1 MRERLTHN
9 FGLKLLSLA
18 LAILVWIVVL
28 SIEDPVYTREFSDI
42 SVTEVNGDQITEAG
56 KAYSY
61 VGGNTVSVKVK
72 GKTSVVNRLSKDD
85 LLAVADLSTL
95 SITGAVMVDVSCP
108 KYPSLE
114 ITPIGS
120 STALKVEI
128 EDLVEKSLN
137 VKVNTN
143 GKVSEG
149 YYIGQ
154 GVATPN
160 MVTVSGPESVVN
172 KIN

>member
-72 GKTSVVNRLSKDD
+72 GKTSVVNRLQWQIFPHCRLQVRSWWMSHVRNIRV
-85 LLAVADLSTL
+85 LRSHQ
-95 SITGAVMVDVSCP
+95 
-108 KYPSLE
+108 LE
-114 ITPIGS
+114 AAQYS
-120 STALKVEI
+120 RLK
-128 EDLVEKSLN
+128 
-137 VKVNTN
+137 
-143 GKVSEG
+143 
-149 YYIGQ
+149 
-154 GVATPN
+154 
-160 MVTVSGPESVVN
+160 
-172 KIN
+172 

>member
-85 LLAVADLSTL
+85 LLAVADRFYSQ
-95 SITGAVMVDVSCP
+95 VRNRQPDW
-108 KYPSLE
+108 
-114 ITPIGS
+114 
-120 STALKVEI
+120 LKP
-128 EDLVEKSLN
+128 EK
-137 VKVNTN
+137 N
-143 GKVSEG
+143 GDTRK
-149 YYIGQ
+149 
-154 GVATPN
+154 
-160 MVTVSGPESVVN
+160 
-172 KIN
+172 

>member
-61 VGGNTVSVKVK
+61 VGGNTVSVKAQ
-72 GKTSVVNRLSKDD
+72 GKD
-85 LLAVADLSTL
+85 LGGQ
-95 SITGAVMVDVSCP
+95 SI
-108 KYPSLE
+108 
-114 ITPIGS
+114 
-120 STALKVEI
+120 VE
-128 EDLVEKSLN
+128 
-137 VKVNTN
+137 
-143 GKVSEG
+143 G
-149 YYIGQ
+149 
-154 GVATPN
+154 
-160 MVTVSGPESVVN
+160 
-172 KIN
+172 

>member
-61 VGGNTVSVKVK
+61 VGRQYSQ
-72 GKTSVVNRLSKDD
+72 
-85 LLAVADLSTL
+85 
-95 SITGAVMVDVSCP
+95 CQ
-108 KYPSLE
+108 
-114 ITPIGS
+114 
-120 STALKVEI
+120 
-128 EDLVEKSLN
+128 
-137 VKVNTN
+137 
-143 GKVSEG
+143 
-149 YYIGQ
+149 GQ
-154 GVATPN
+154 GKDLGGQSIVE
-160 MVTVSGPESVVN
+160 G
-172 KIN
+172 

>member
-85 LLAVADLSTL
+85 LLAVADLSDYRCGHGGCL
-95 SITGAVMVDVSCP
+95 MP
-108 KYPSLE
+108 E
-114 ITPIGS
+114 I
-120 STALKVEI
+120 
-128 EDLVEKSLN
+128 
-137 VKVNTN
+137 
-143 GKVSEG
+143 SE
-149 YYIGQ
+149 
-154 GVATPN
+154 
-160 MVTVSGPESVVN
+160 S
-172 KIN
+172 